1 MKMRVLHRL
10 STPMV
15 ARSHPWAGVL
25 LVVAMLLLVPAC
37 SKKDEAPR
45 VLDPDAALVVS
56 GPTPTPP
63 VTPTWTPE
71 PVTPTVP
78 PAPTQITPTPWV
90 TANPGTP
97 GPVMLTTTGNVYCR
111 SGPAVYYKALAAFQ
125 PGVTLPVLGRT
136 PSDTGYWLV
145 KTDDGIQCWIWG
157 KYATLSG
164 GDPALLPVMTPPPPP
179 PAAFIV
185 SVSQVSTCRGEW
197 GLTLLIENKGQL
209 PLESIEATIMDQAK
223 TFEYHYP
230 LEQSHRF
237 LWWYDCERR
246 GGRESIPP
254 GEEGMITV
262 PTDGQDLRGW
272 PLVVRVRACTENGLQ
287 GFCFERT
294 TLLYP

>member
-1 MKMRVLHRL
+1 MKMQVLRRL
-10 STPMV
+10 STPMM
-15 ARSHPWAGVL
+15 ARSHPWAGVVL
-25 LVVAMLLLVPAC
+25 GLAALLLLNAC
-37 SKKDEAPR
+37 SKDEATA

-56 GPTPTPP
+56 GPTPTPLMTPTPTSLP
-63 VTPTWTPE
+63 VTPTAQGPGQ
-71 PVTPTVP
+71 
-78 PAPTQITPTPWV
+78 ATPTPEV
-90 TANPGTP
+90 TAQAGTE

-136 PSDTGYWLV
+136 PSETGYWLV
-145 KTDDGIQCWIWG
+145 ETEEGIRCWIWG

-164 GDPALLPVMTPPPPP
+164 GDPAQLPVMTPPPPP

-185 SVSQVSTCRGEW
+185 SVSRVSTCRGEW

-262 PTDGQDLRGW
+262 PTNGQDLRGW

-287 GFCFERT
+287 GYCFERT